1 MKYLC
6 LVYCDEQEFNS
17 LTPSQWKA
25 LNERCVECVASL
37 QSSGH
42 FIAGDA
48 LHPVATATSVR
59 LRDGKVLITDGPFAE
74 TKEQLAGY
82 YLLEARDLNEALLL
96 AQKIPAASMGCIE
109 VRPVR
114 TLNPEIDER
123 INPVI
128 NP

>member
-1 MKYLC
+1 
-6 LVYCDEQEFNS
+6 VYCDEHEFNRLS
-17 LTPSQWKA
+17 PSEWQA
-25 LNERCVECVASL
+25 LNERCVDCVASL
-37 QSSGH
+37 QNSGH
-42 FIAGDA
+42 YIAGDA

-114 TLNPEIDER
+114 TLDPTRDER
-123 INPVI
+123 INPII

>member
-6 LVYCDEQEFNS
+6 LVYCNEQEFNNLS
-17 LTPSQWKA
+17 PSEWKT
-25 LNERCVECVASL
+25 LNERCVDCVASL

-42 FIAGDA
+42 YIAGDA
-48 LHPVATATSVR
+48 LHPVHTATSVR
-59 LRDGKVLITDGPFAE
+59 LRDGKVIITDGPFAE

-123 INPVI
+123 SNPNINP
-128 NP
+128 